1 MTRTVLCPNLG
12 VESLSVQRCI
22 GTCNPSW
29 RASRKR
35 HSNMWPHA
43 LALFLE
49 SKQLNG
55 DAAPG
60 VFGGQRAH
68 RCYPF
73 MCQVLLGGGLMRK
86 MGIGFKFTKNRERS
100 MHIRIACQRLLG
112 QEGWKCDDN
121 AKHSHFMT
129 SAMIATSACLWLGGH
144 RRGQWQSNLAF
155 W

>member
-1 MTRTVLCPNLG
+1 MNLYRLFIINNDENSSLFKPLG
-12 VESLSVQRCI
+12 REPFSAEMLWYLQPEPESL
-22 GTCNPSW
+22 
-29 RASRKR
+29 RKC

-86 MGIGFKFTKNRERS
+86 MGIGFKLTKKIKREVC
-100 MHIRIACQRLLG
+100 ML
-112 QEGWKCDDN
+112 E
-121 AKHSHFMT
+121 
-129 SAMIATSACLWLGGH
+129 
-144 RRGQWQSNLAF
+144 
-155 W
+155 